1 MAVQSWK
8 GSGARLLRAYL
19 ARISELL
26 ADILG
31 LPASSSNS
39 DKLVVLGPVLIVKVH
54 RLELS
59 SAKLCHQVRNESSFG
74 LPRVMGRP
82 DTPPT
87 DPEQPAF

>member
-19 ARISELL
+19 AKISELL

-31 LPASSSNS
+31 LAASSSNS
-39 DKLVVLGPVLIVKVH
+39 DELVVLGPVLIVKVH

-59 SAKLCHQVRNESSFG
+59 RAKLCHQVGNERKHLWYPQSDRE
-74 LPRVMGRP
+74 P
-82 DTPPT
+82 
-87 DPEQPAF
+87 